1 MFHYIFFLVK
11 LLSCLYNYSF
21 ITIIIMQVYEIID
34 DDEHVSDT
42 LRWLSQGPRP
52 FVVKHP
58 RYDINGYRFHTR
70 ERDEQRVHQ
79 NSGVSLIVAT
89 LQVASAKDKNSI
101 LGDMSYYGVINEI
114 WDLDY
119 HMFRIPLF
127 KCDWVQ
133 NNGGVK
139 IDEFGFTLVD
149 LNRLG
154 HKSDPFILAS
164 QATQVFYVTDKLDKR
179 WSVVS
184 HMHRRCV
191 PKKTSAEDIDIMMEH
206 NPLTNGLPNIE
217 NLNDADRYARDGKHG
232 IWIDA

>member
-1 MFHYIFFLVK
+1 MIH
-11 LLSCLYNYSF
+11 
-21 ITIIIMQVYEIID
+21 

-42 LRWLSQGPRP
+42 LRWLSQGPHP
-52 FVVKHP
+52 FIVKHP

-70 ERDEQRVHQ
+70 ERDEQQVHQ
-79 NSGVSLIVAT
+79 NSGVSLIIAT
-89 LQVASAKDKNSI
+89 LQVASAKDKNLI
-101 LGDMSYYGVINEI
+101 LDDMSYYRVINEI
-114 WDLDY
+114 SDLDY
-119 HMFRIPLF
+119 HMFRIPLL

-133 NNGGVK
+133 NNEGVK

-164 QATQVFYVTDKLDKR
+164 QATHVFYVIDQLDKK

-184 HMHRRCV
+184 HMHRRGV
-191 PKKTSAEDIDIMMEH
+191 PNKTSAGDIDIMMEH

>member
-1 MFHYIFFLVK
+1 M
-11 LLSCLYNYSF
+11 
-21 ITIIIMQVYEIID
+21 ID

-58 RYDINGYRFHTR
+58 GYDINGYRFHTR

-79 NSGVSLIVAT
+79 NSGVSLIAAT
-89 LQVASAKDKNSI
+89 LQVASAKDKNPI

-133 NNGGVK
+133 NNGGIK

-164 QATQVFYVTDKLDKR
+164 QATHVFYVTDQLDKR

>member
-1 MFHYIFFLVK
+1 M
-11 LLSCLYNYSF
+11 
-21 ITIIIMQVYEIID
+21 ID
-34 DDEHVSDT
+34 DDEDVSNI
-42 LRWLSQGPRP
+42 LRWLSQGPRS

-58 RYDINGYRFHTR
+58 GYDTNAYRFYTR

-79 NSGVSLIVAT
+79 NSGVSLIAAT
-89 LQVASAKDKNSI
+89 LQVASAKDKNPI

-119 HMFRIPLF
+119 HMFRIHLF
-127 KCDWVQ
+127 KCDSVQ

-164 QATQVFYVTDKLDKR
+164 QATQVFYVTDQLDKR

-184 HMHRRCV
+184 HMHCRCV

-206 NPLTNGLPNIE
+206 KPLTNGLSNIE
-217 NLNDADRYARDGKHG
+217 NLNDANKYARDGKHG